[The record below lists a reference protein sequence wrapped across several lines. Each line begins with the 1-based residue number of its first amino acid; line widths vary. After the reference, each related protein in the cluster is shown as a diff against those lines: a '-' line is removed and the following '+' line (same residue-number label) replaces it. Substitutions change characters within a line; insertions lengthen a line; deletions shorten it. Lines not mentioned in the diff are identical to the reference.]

1 MKHWEPIIDEDGWYL
16 TASRSIDPEVPE
28 VIALPYV
35 DDPAL
40 CRVEV
45 DSVFHGHV
53 PLADLDEFA
62 EGLTRPDG
70 SPQFP
75 GLAR

>member
-1 MKHWEPIIDEDGWYL
+1 
-16 TASRSIDPEVPE
+16 VPE